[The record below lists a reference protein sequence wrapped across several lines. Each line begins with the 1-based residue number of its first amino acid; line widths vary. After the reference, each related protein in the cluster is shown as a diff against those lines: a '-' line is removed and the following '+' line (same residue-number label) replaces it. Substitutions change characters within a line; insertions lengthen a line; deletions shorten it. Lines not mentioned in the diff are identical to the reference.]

1 MSLGDLVREADIF
14 DLLHSDDCKIVIS
27 ARGVLKEAP
36 INGFLSGDNIDRMWF
51 DKNIKSQEELLQ
63 LKTRVEFISNKFQLD
78 LYKLEGDTVLS
89 GEFDH
94 IKTRDERIST
104 MVASDSSIR
113 DRKESLDNLKT
124 ILLYLD
130 GLLWSLIDL
139 MKLFK
144 K

>member
-1 MSLGDLVREADIF
+1 
-14 DLLHSDDCKIVIS
+14 
-27 ARGVLKEAP
+27 
-36 INGFLSGDNIDRMWF
+36 MWF

-130 GLLWSLIDL
+130 GLLWSLRDL